1 VACVIFRHDREY
13 MTLYNWPQWKPRMK
27 RPTDTFSFQLELGK
41 RLKDLRL
48 RAGLTRAELVQAM
61 GRAGSELVKSLP
73 PDRRP
78 GR

>member
-1 VACVIFRHDREY
+1 
-13 MTLYNWPQWKPRMK
+13 MK